1 MLVSLVYK
9 NTGKMARK
17 VRVCCDDDVVW
28 SRAARRRYT
37 DMREFAVAADATV
50 IGGLKPRFAIFRKLF
65 SSEEPP
71 SDGAAGRMRY
81 P

>member
-1 MLVSLVYK
+1 
-9 NTGKMARK
+9 MARK

-28 SRAARRRYT
+28 IRAARRRYA
-37 DMREFAVAADATV
+37 DMREGEREFAVAADATV

-65 SSEEPP
+65 SSEESP